1 MVKHTFKILQ
11 EKLQDFWRVFHHFV
25 KVGGIELI
33 FVLNSKEFIRKWL
46 MHLNLCENI
55 CFVVSY
61 FATPFTGDYD
71 FQIFLTVLLNGD
83 LALKWKYFKKSN
95 QGTYQMHLQY
105 AKIYLGP
112 WKM

>member
-1 MVKHTFKILQ
+1 MVKHIFKILQ

-25 KVGGIELI
+25 TVGGIELI

-71 FQIFLTVLLNGD
+71 FQIFFNSSS
-83 LALKWKYFKKSN
+83 KWRCSS
-95 QGTYQMHLQY
+95 
-105 AKIYLGP
+105 
-112 WKM
+112 KMKVF